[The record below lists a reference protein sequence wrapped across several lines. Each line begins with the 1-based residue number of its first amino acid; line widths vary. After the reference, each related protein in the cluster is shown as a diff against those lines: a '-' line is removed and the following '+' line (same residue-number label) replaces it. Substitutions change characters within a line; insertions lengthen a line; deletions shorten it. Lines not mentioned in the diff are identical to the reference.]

1 MTSMA
6 HDHDP
11 TVPRGALIAA
21 AAMILLCF
29 AAVASVR
36 LGLVAPA
43 GDPAAVR
50 AAQHATPV
58 IVRDIVFMDTA
69 DGSVAV
75 KDAVTGVTRIA
86 VPAGSK
92 IGFIRGVMRG
102 LARARHMRGIDKAQP
117 FRLTKWSN
125 GNLTLVD
132 PAAGTAPIEL
142 GAFGPTNRAAFEAL
156 L

>member
-1 MTSMA
+1 MSTHA
-6 HDHDP
+6 EHDP
-11 TVPRGALIAA
+11 TIPRGALIGAA
-21 AAMILLCF
+21 GMIVLTVL
-29 AAVASVR
+29 AVASVR
-36 LGLVAPA
+36 LGLVPAA

-50 AAQHATPV
+50 AEQHARP
-58 IVRDIVFMDTA
+58 IASRDIVFLDTA

-75 KDAVTGVTRIA
+75 RDAATGVSRIA

-102 LARARHMRGIDKAQP
+102 LARARHLRGIDKALP
-117 FRLTKWSN
+117 FRLTRWSN

-132 PAAGTAPIEL
+132 PQTGQSVEL
-142 GAFGPTNRAAFEAL
+142 GSFGPTNRAAFEAL

>member
-1 MTSMA
+1 MSSHA
-6 HDHDP
+6 DHDP

-21 AAMILLCF
+21 AGMILLTIL
-29 AAVASVR
+29 AVASVR
-36 LGLVAPA
+36 LGFVPAA

-50 AAQHATPV
+50 AEEHAKPV
-58 IVRDIVFMDTA
+58 AVRDIVFMDTA

-75 KDAVTGVTRIA
+75 KDAATGVTRIA

-102 LARARHMRGIDKAQP
+102 LARARHMRQIDKALP
-117 FRLTKWSN
+117 FRLTRWSN

-132 PAAGTAPIEL
+132 PQTGQTVEL
-142 GAFGPTNRAAFEAL
+142 GSFGPTNRAAFEAL

>member
-1 MTSMA
+1 MSTHA
-6 HDHDP
+6 DHDP

-21 AAMILLCF
+21 AGMILLTLF
-29 AAVASVR
+29 AVASVR
-36 LGLVAPA
+36 FGLVPAA

-50 AAQHATPV
+50 TEEHARQLT
-58 IVRDIVFMDTA
+58 VRDIVFMDTA
-69 DGSVAV
+69 DGSVAIR
-75 KDAVTGVTRIA
+75 DAASGVTRIA

-102 LARARHMRGIDKAQP
+102 LARARHMRQIDKSLP
-117 FRLTKWSN
+117 FRLTRWSN

-132 PAAGTAPIEL
+132 PQTGQTVEL
-142 GAFGPTNRAAFEAL
+142 GSFGPTNRAAFEAL